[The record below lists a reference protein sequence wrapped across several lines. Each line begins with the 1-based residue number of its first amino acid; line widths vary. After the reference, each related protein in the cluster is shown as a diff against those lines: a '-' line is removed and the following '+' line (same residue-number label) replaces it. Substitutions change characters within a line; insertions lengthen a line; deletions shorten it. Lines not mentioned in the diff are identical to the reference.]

1 MFLDYL
7 ADELRWVTKTTYF
20 LALNSTF
27 PKILFSYKTDWIRT
41 SEIYLVHHQLGFT
54 IEINAE
60 PWFIKR
66 WSHCPTTVLFWSCKH
81 EAFIASME
89 SRISILE
96 SKCLVLCLSGS
107 DHHAGLLAMSYAAA
121 CGSEQTS
128 SGSLW
133 VESRFFHAEGRHA
146 FFINGQEEDRVM
158 DRSPQRLLVC
168 WNSSQRFVSYDT
180 QNNI

>member
-1 MFLDYL
+1 MILDYL

-81 EAFIASME
+81 ETFICKHGIE
-89 SRISILE
+89 DFNPGIQ
-96 SKCLVLCLSGS
+96 VF
-107 DHHAGLLAMSYAAA
+107 
-121 CGSEQTS
+121 
-128 SGSLW
+128 GSLFVGIRPPCRVASNELRRRLW
-133 VESRFFHAEGRHA
+133 LRANEFRLSLGREPV
-146 FFINGQEEDRVM
+146 FPRGGQTCFLYQWARGGPGHGQKPPKTF
-158 DRSPQRLLVC
+158 SLLK
-168 WNSSQRFVSYDT
+168 
-180 QNNI
+180 